1 MMAECAFWPIE
12 TERDYRAARERVSAL
27 MNKHRS
33 PIEDGELDILAVGVE
48 AYEDIHYPM
57 DMPDPVSAV
66 EFRLEQMGKSPGD
79 LAAILGDP
87 AAAARI
93 LDRSRPL
100 TFEAICAL
108 RGHLE
113 IPVEVLTA
121 GYESRP
127 PADGGDRRSARRAS
141 PREKIVRA
149 ETVFD
154 KDETADAVATGT

>member
-1 MMAECAFWPIE
+1 MEDREFWPIE
-12 TERDYRAARERVSAL
+12 DEKGYRAARARVSVL
-27 MNKHRS
+27 MNKRRS
-33 PIEDGELDILAVGVE
+33 PVEDGELDILAIGVE
-48 AYEDIHYPM
+48 EYEDIHYPM

-66 EFRLEQMGKSPGD
+66 EFRLEQLGKTTAD

-121 GYESRP
+121 GYK
-127 PADGGDRRSARRAS
+127 ARATAGRG
-141 PREKIVRA
+141 
-149 ETVFD
+149 ETVP
-154 KDETADAVATGT
+154 ANDALDDRAGEIVATGT